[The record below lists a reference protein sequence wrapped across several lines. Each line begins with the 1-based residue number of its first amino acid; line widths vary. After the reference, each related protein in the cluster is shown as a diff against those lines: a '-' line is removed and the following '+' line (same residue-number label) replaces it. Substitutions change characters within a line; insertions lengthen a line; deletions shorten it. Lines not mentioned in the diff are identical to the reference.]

1 MSYHKWLGA
10 GLGWAMS
17 GSPLGAIVGFGA
29 GKMLFNSGEEKKLTS
44 GATDFEVNLL
54 LLTAHLIKTEKGVTF
69 SELNFVRSFLT
80 EQLKSSNIEEKM
92 NILNHFLQKDYDTQ
106 KACQDIFAAC
116 PTPMI
121 HQIMWYLFDVAEAD
135 KPLSEKERNAIFIM
149 GGWMNVNAKT
159 FLEIENAR
167 NPVEQTVFDL
177 LGVKESDPIDTIRT
191 AYRKMMLKYHPDKHP
206 QASASEKKNLEVKI
220 TIIKEAYEQIKK
232 LKK

>member
-29 GKMLFNSGEEKKLTS
+29 GKMLFNSTEEKKITS
-44 GATDFEVNLL
+44 DASDFEVNLL

-80 EQLKSSNIEEKM
+80 DQIKSTNIEEKM
-92 NILNHFLQKDYDTQ
+92 NVLNHFLQKDYDTQ

-121 HQIMWYLFDVAEAD
+121 HQIMWYLFDLADAD
-135 KPLSEKERNAIFIM
+135 KPVSEKERNAIFIL

-167 NPVEQTVFDL
+167 NPVPETVFDL
-177 LGVKESDPIDTIRT
+177 LGVNESDNIEVIRT

-206 QASASEKKNLEVKI
+206 QASAIEKKNLEVKI
-220 TIIKEAYEQIKK
+220 ALIKEAYEQIKK
-232 LKK
+232 LKN